1 MWGQNL
7 ARTRF
12 PAMVCNGGHQ
22 SGQSAAARN
31 DEYWICSIPT
41 VWQTVSG
48 RLTKG
53 TAGDDHHDIE

>member
-12 PAMVCNGGHQ
+12 PAMVCTSLANRLQRETMNIGF
-22 SGQSAAARN
+22 AAF
-31 DEYWICSIPT
+31 PL
-41 VWQTVSG
+41 SG